1 MDDDKREDIA
11 LIILVA
17 DHCYEKMKMK
27 LIAVLVTT
35 WLWLVVL
42 GKMIL
47 KMIKIIV
54 RMLIVTT

>member
-1 MDDDKREDIA
+1 MNDNKREDIA

-17 DHCYEKMKMK
+17 DHCYEKMEMN
-27 LIAVLVTT
+27 LIVVLVTT
-35 WLWLVVL
+35 WMWLVVL

-54 RMLIVTT
+54 WMPVLMT